1 MAKQKTVSETAA
13 EPVVQKRG
21 PGRPPRN
28 KAREQDNREETL
40 RAAPRGEE
48 KRMRLAKHDYGVQG
62 DFHIPKEMI
71 PAKTDLQWVAIE
83 VAGMPTNGHR
93 VGYEKN
99 GWRAVTTDMFGGR
112 FDGMFMPKGSKG
124 EIITGGQVLMERP
137 LELTLEAR
145 AEERQAAQQ
154 ARGIQE
160 KRLLAGQLDG
170 VTLDTQHP
178 TARANTH
185 LTRTVMSGIDVPQD
199 Q

>member
-1 MAKQKTVSETAA
+1 MSTNKAPEAVTAK
-13 EPVVQKRG
+13 KRG
-21 PGRPPRN
+21 RPFGTTKN
-28 KAREQDNREETL
+28 KAREKDNREETL

-48 KRMRLAKHDYGVQG
+48 KRQRLSKAEQGVQG
-62 DFHIPKEMI
+62 DFYIPQEMI
-71 PAKTDLQWVAIE
+71 PAGVDLQWVAIK
-83 VAGMPTNGHR
+83 VAGLPTNGHR

-112 FDGMFMPKGSKG
+112 FDGMFMKKGTKG
-124 EIITGGQVLMERP
+124 EIHVGGQVLMERP
-137 LELTLEAR
+137 MELTMEAR
-145 AEERQAAQQ
+145 REERQAALQ
-154 ARGIQE
+154 ARGMQE
-160 KRLLAGQLDG
+160 KRLLSGQLDG